1 MSLVDRAK
9 NIIVSPKNEWA
20 VIAEESPDVG
30 SIITT
35 YVLPLAVVASIAA
48 FIGYGII
55 GVPIP
60 FFGGT
65 SASITVGIS
74 QAVLNLI
81 LSVISVLLT
90 AFVVDALAG
99 SFASEKNFGRAVQ
112 LVAYSYTPMWLG
124 GIFNVYPPLGVIGS
138 LFGLYGFYLIYLGLP
153 HTMKTPKDK
162 VVIYLIVTILVL
174 LVIYFII
181 AAILT
186 AILAVVG
193 LGLVSA
199 AM

>member
-9 NIIVSPKNEWA
+9 NMIMSPKNEWA
-20 VIAEESPDVG
+20 VIADESPDVG

-55 GVPIP
+55 GVPI
-60 FFGGT
+60 GGT
-65 SASITVGIS
+65 SASITIGIS
-74 QAVLNLI
+74 HAVLNLI
-81 LSVISVLLT
+81 TSILSVLLT

-99 SFASEKNFGRAVQ
+99 SFASEKNFGKAVQ

-124 GIFNVYPPLGVIGS
+124 GILNVYPPLSIIGS
-138 LFGLYGFYLIYLGLP
+138 LFGFYGLYLIYLGLP
-153 HTMKTPKDK
+153 HTMKTPPDK
-162 VVIYLIVTILVL
+162 VVIYLIVTIVVL
-174 LVIYFII
+174 LVLYFII
-181 AAILT
+181 AAVLT

-193 LGLVSA
+193 LGLLST